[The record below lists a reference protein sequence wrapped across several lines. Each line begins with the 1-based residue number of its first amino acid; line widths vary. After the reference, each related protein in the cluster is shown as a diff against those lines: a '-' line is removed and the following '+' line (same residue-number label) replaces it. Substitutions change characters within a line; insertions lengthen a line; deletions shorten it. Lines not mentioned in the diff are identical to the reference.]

1 MFWPKSWAL
10 VWSLLPIFCPACKT
24 PSQRDGRS
32 ALQGVSLAE
41 EDTLTLGPLTDSR
54 LKDLFYQAAEA
65 TMASRDAQSEERGVV
80 TELGDVDSF
89 RFTLM
94 RLTKG
99 QEDVTGDPRE
109 KPDGMEV
116 EVTGWYKQ
124 TRPEGEGRGTA
135 ESCGSFDTRIWAV
148 KVEGL
153 WQLKDKVPLAIGRED
168 PEDCY

>member
-10 VWSLLPIFCPACKT
+10 VWSLVLMFCPACKT
-24 PSQRDGRS
+24 PSQGDGRS
-32 ALQGVSLAE
+32 ALQGVSLVD
-41 EDTLTLGPLTDSR
+41 EDALALGPVTDSR
-54 LKDLFYQAAEA
+54 LKALFYQAAEA
-65 TMASRDAQSEERGVV
+65 TMAFRDAQSETKDVS

-89 RFTLM
+89 RFTVM

-99 QEDVTGDPRE
+99 EEDVTGDPRE

-124 TRPEGEGRGTA
+124 TRPQRDGRGSA
-135 ESCGSFDTRIWAV
+135 ESCGSFDTRLWAV

-153 WQLKDKVPLAIGRED
+153 WQLKGKVPLVIGRED
-168 PEDCY
+168 SEDCY